1 MCTNFSVCTFIIS
14 VKVYHFYCLFSC
26 YNSLMGSGKIIV
38 NSVQYPFPYILL
50 KVFIFILSRL
60 TVIAILTGKIVMGEY

>member
-1 MCTNFSVCTFIIS
+1 
-14 VKVYHFYCLFSC
+14 
-26 YNSLMGSGKIIV
+26 MGSGKIIV